1 MYGDHL
7 KVIHRLSTSY
17 PQTYPQALITITIK
31 KQHDVLQYFL
41 NRLYCSRSTHLI
53 LTMRGQFMSKAYLLN
68 ALQNLVTQ
76 VREDIPPE
84 FMTKHFLFALEDA
97 EHLLDLEKNP
107 QTYDE
112 DLDDLSKIPFGR

>member
-1 MYGDHL
+1 
-7 KVIHRLSTSY
+7 
-17 PQTYPQALITITIK
+17 
-31 KQHDVLQYFL
+31 
-41 NRLYCSRSTHLI
+41 
-53 LTMRGQFMSKAYLLN
+53 MSKAYLLN